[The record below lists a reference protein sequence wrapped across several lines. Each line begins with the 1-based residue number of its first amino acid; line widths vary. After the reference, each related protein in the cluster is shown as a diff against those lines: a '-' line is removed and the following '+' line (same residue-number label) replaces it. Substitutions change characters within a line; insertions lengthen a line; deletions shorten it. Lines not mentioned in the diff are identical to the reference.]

1 MGTKKKGS
9 AGAGPSI
16 GPVQL
21 NKRPPASV
29 DEEEERRKKQKR
41 DEKEREEEEER
52 QEWMRQVKKKGFTCE
67 RQVDRTKLGPHD
79 IIQVISNQGL
89 DSFFD
94 EIKGFKKGVVR
105 KFYMNMVVHRKEKKI
120 VSTIGS
126 KTVTVTIDSIASYL
140 KFERPEPSDVTY
152 PKGWS
157 CDDEVLVDEVVDG
170 PSRGVLE

>member
-1 MGTKKKGS
+1 MLLVGALFVVVAVMGSKKLAMGTKKKGS

-67 RQVDRTKLGPHD
+67 RQVDRTKLAHMT
-79 IIQVISNQGL
+79 L
-89 DSFFD
+89 
-94 EIKGFKKGVVR
+94 
-105 KFYMNMVVHRKEKKI
+105 
-120 VSTIGS
+120 
-126 KTVTVTIDSIASYL
+126 
-140 KFERPEPSDVTY
+140 
-152 PKGWS
+152 
-157 CDDEVLVDEVVDG
+157 
-170 PSRGVLE
+170 SR